1 MDKRPFTC
9 CFTGH
14 RILPAGQEEEIWRR
28 VYACL
33 EPLLEEGVRYFGVGG
48 ALGFDTLV
56 AEKLLALRESHT
68 QIRIIL
74 IKHSETIL
82 VVEDDA
88 QIRNFITYTLKQEGF
103 PCLTAGTAQNA
114 LTQLVSGQI
123 DLVLLDLGLPDF
135 DGMEVIKKVR
145 EWSEV
150 PIIVVSARDQDN
162 EKASALD
169 NGADDYLTKPF
180 SATELMARIRVA
192 LRHSYKAVGN
202 KAQTVFTVGGL
213 SIDLERHQVS
223 LDGENLH
230 VTPMEYNLLALFF
243 KNIGKVLTT
252 QYIINEIYGP
262 GYGND
267 TQALRALMAALR
279 RKIEK
284 SPAKPRYILTE
295 IGVGYRLVDE

>member
-1 MDKRPFTC
+1 M
-9 CFTGH
+9 
-14 RILPAGQEEEIWRR
+14 
-28 VYACL
+28 
-33 EPLLEEGVRYFGVGG
+33 
-48 ALGFDTLV
+48 
-56 AEKLLALRESHT
+56 
-68 QIRIIL
+68 

-169 NGADDYLTKPF
+169 NGVDDYLTKPF